1 MGRKGNGADG
11 ADAGLSQ
18 AKSTDKEQEGAEAA
32 TPAAKASSEK
42 PQITP
47 EMKAKLAALRERV
60 QLSVGQAVL
69 AMGNLPRYRS
79 QTLGDLQ
86 HLVIEPLL
94 RDRLAVAHAR
104 SPSGEAGEG
113 EAGDAAPAGQEAT
126 AGIAIWASV
135 SDEVAAK
142 IRDQIKGGV
151 FPTRLS
157 ADDWTSGENIWLL
170 DLIAPNRQLA
180 TAVLANFKQIAGD
193 KPVSIHPI
201 VARSVDPQVLEKMRA
216 KGE

>member
-1 MGRKGNGADG
+1 MGRKGNGAAG
-11 ADAGLSQ
+11 ATDDFVQ
-18 AKSTDKEQEGAEAA
+18 VESTETKAAPAASEAVAEA
-32 TPAAKASSEK
+32 PRIS
-42 PQITP
+42 P

-60 QLSVGQAVL
+60 QLSVGQVVL
-69 AMGNLPRYRS
+69 AMGNLPRYRN

-94 RDRLAVAHAR
+94 RDRLAIAQAR
-104 SPSGEAGEG
+104 APEAAEG
-113 EAGDAAPAGQEAT
+113 EEPAPEGQQAT

-142 IRDQIKGGV
+142 IRDQIKGGA
-151 FPTRLS
+151 FPTRL
-157 ADDWTSGENIWLL
+157 AAEDWTSGENIWLL

-193 KPVSIHPI
+193 KPVAIHPI
-201 VARSVDPQVLEKMRA
+201 VARSVDPDVLERMRA

>member
-1 MGRKGNGADG
+1 
-11 ADAGLSQ
+11 
-18 AKSTDKEQEGAEAA
+18 
-32 TPAAKASSEK
+32 
-42 PQITP
+42 
-47 EMKAKLAALRERV
+47 MKAKLAEIRERV
-60 QLSVGQAVL
+60 QLTVGQVVL

-94 RDRLAVAHAR
+94 RDRLAIAQAR
-104 SPSGEAGEG
+104 PREGDEGADSPA
-113 EAGDAAPAGQEAT
+113 AGQQAT

-135 SDEVAAK
+135 SDEVAEK
-142 IRDQIKGGV
+142 VRDQIKGGV

-157 ADDWTSGENIWLL
+157 AEDWASGENIWLL

-201 VARSVDPQVLEKMRA
+201 VARSVDREVLEQMRV